1 MRGNRGFTLVELM
14 VVVAITGIV
23 AAIVVW
29 QGRSARQ
36 AAGIAGGAYD
46 VALKIGGLK
55 ARAMADGRD
64 YLLVVADAADPAGC
78 QYQETRCGRV
88 LVLRDPQPGFAIANY
103 SVDPPIVNATYDG
116 VDSGFLPR
124 NTRFALAAAWRA
136 PPPFESVL
144 AWNPA
149 IRTNCAGGRTCFAI
163 RFTADGEVRPELPG
177 GGAVPAGF
185 AFVIGPVTAPSA
197 AAERR
202 AVFVSFPTG
211 IVRTA
216 AF

>member
-1 MRGNRGFTLVELM
+1 MRGNRGFTLIELM

-23 AAIVVW
+23 AAVVVW

-36 AAGIAGGAYD
+36 AAGVAGAAYD
-46 VALKIGGLK
+46 LALQIAGLK
-55 ARAMADGRD
+55 ARAMGDGRD
-64 YLLVVADAADPAGC
+64 YLLVVADAADPVGC
-78 QYQETRCGRV
+78 QYQEAQCGRV
-88 LVLRDPQPGFAIANY
+88 LVLREPLPGFAIENY
-103 SVDPPIVNATYDG
+103 SVDPPIANATFDDAG
-116 VDSGFLPR
+116 PLPR
-124 NTRFALAAAWRA
+124 NTRFDLASTWRA
-136 PPPFESVL
+136 PRPFDAVV

-149 IRTNCAGGRTCFAI
+149 IRTSCAGGRACFAI
-163 RFTADGEVRPELPG
+163 RFTAEGEVRPELPG
-177 GGAVPAGF
+177 GGVVPAGF
-185 AFVIGPVTAPSA
+185 AFVIGPVAAPSA

>member
-1 MRGNRGFTLVELM
+1 MRGNRGFTLIELM

-23 AAIVVW
+23 AGIVVW

-36 AAGIAGGAYD
+36 AAGVAGAAYD
-46 VALKIGGLK
+46 LALQIAGLK
-55 ARAMADGRD
+55 ARAMGDGRD
-64 YLLVVADAADPAGC
+64 YLLVVADAANPAAC
-78 QYQETRCGRV
+78 RQQEAQCGRV
-88 LVLRDPQPGFAIANY
+88 LVLREPLPAFAIENY
-103 SVDPPIVNATYDG
+103 SVDPPIANATYD
-116 VDSGFLPR
+116 DSAPLPR
-124 NTRFALAAAWRA
+124 NTRFDLAAAWRA
-136 PPPFESVL
+136 PRPFDSVL

-149 IRTNCAGGRTCFAI
+149 IRTSCAGGRACFAI
-163 RFTADGEVRPELPG
+163 RFTAEGEVRPELPG
-177 GGAVPAGF
+177 GGVVPAGF
-185 AFVIGPVTAPSA
+185 AFVLGPVDAPSA